1 MREIRFWHFALLILG
16 VSLFAA
22 GSCIRPT
29 AFDGDGAE
37 YAARRDA
44 DVARC
49 LRFCQQETARIIWYA
64 DGGQECACIGGEAL
78 DR

>member
-1 MREIRFWHFALLILG
+1 MREIRFWHVALMLLG

>member
-1 MREIRFWHFALLILG
+1 MREIRFWHFALMILG

-22 GSCIRPT
+22 GSCIRPI
-29 AFDGDGAE
+29 AFDADDAE
-37 YAARRDA
+37 YAAQRDA

-49 LRFCQQETARIIWYA
+49 LRFCEQQTARIIWYA
-64 DGGQECACIGGEAL
+64 DGGQECSCVGGGDL